1 MLPYVSVWSITRG
14 CCIILPLSVRS
25 LVVSMRLTRGWC
37 IILPLSVRS
46 FVVSMRFNSRLV
58 YHFTSKC
65 AFFSCVHAFN
75 SRLVYHILSKKRNLV
90 QLISTYSWDEM
101 SAYTFVSLG
110 VTHWTNLTE
119 PRQYFRQVCNGM
131 KHIIK
136 LNHMASIGNADKSH
150 TIIVCT
156 FITVFNKQSP
166 ALSPWFNC
174 CQTTFC
180 IDIRKTDWYLLK

>member
-25 LVVSMRLTRGWC
+25 LVVSMR
-37 IILPLSVRS
+37 
-46 FVVSMRFNSRLV
+46 
-58 YHFTSKC
+58 
-65 AFFSCVHAFN
+65 FN